1 MFVMAP
7 RHQEITYW
15 DYLQLDQFLRLQS
28 GLEQD
33 DDQLLA
39 DELHFIVVHQV
50 FELWFKLILRELY
63 LARDR
68 MAAPRVREETIPY
81 VVHHLRRVNAIFRL
95 AVEQFSVVETLTPQ
109 DFLAFRS
116 KLGTASGFQSLQMRE
131 IEALMGLRDEQRVA
145 FGHLDP
151 LLPLEQA
158 AHRTAAVATA
168 LERVHQ
174 ARQGITLRTALYAWL
189 YRTPIHGSHPGDAG
203 DTEIV
208 DTFLQEYV
216 DALVAQ
222 QTMQIEH
229 LLAAGG
235 DAAAVR
241 EQFAGIR
248 RTAQEFLF
256 AADAPAEEQPRLRR
270 IRAGIVFI
278 ESYRDLPLLA
288 WPRLLIDTVVEMEE
302 LFVLWR
308 TRHARMVER
317 LIGRRVGTGGSSGV
331 DYLDET
337 TRYRIFTELWA
348 VRTLLVPRSAVPPL
362 RHPEV
367 YTFAVEHGT
376 P

>member
-1 MFVMAP
+1 MAP

-15 DYLQLDQFLRLQS
+15 DYLKLDQLLHLQS
-28 GLEQD
+28 GVERD

-50 FELWFKLILRELY
+50 FELWFKLILRELS

-68 MAAPRVREETIPY
+68 MAAPRVQEETIPY

-131 IEALMGLRDEQRVA
+131 IEALVGLRDEQRAA

-151 LLPLEQA
+151 LLPLQDA
-158 AHRTAAVATA
+158 ARHTPAVAAA

-174 ARQGITLRTALYAWL
+174 ARQGVTLRTALHAWL
-189 YRTPIHGSHPGDAG
+189 YRTPIQGSHPDDPG
-203 DTEIV
+203 DTEV
-208 DTFLQEYV
+208 VATFLQEYV
-216 DALVAQ
+216 DALVAH
-222 QTMQIEH
+222 QTAQIEH

-235 DAAAVR
+235 DEAAVR
-241 EQFAGIR
+241 AQFAAIR

-256 AADAPAEEQPRLRR
+256 AAGAATTEQPRLRR
-270 IRAGIVFI
+270 IRAGILFI

-348 VRTLLVPRSAVPPL
+348 VRTLLVPRAMVPPL

-367 YTFAVEHGT
+367 YTFAVEHGA